1 MRSSI
6 ANNAAANTIQSPP
19 SNIRVARRL
28 ATEQNG
34 YISDD
39 DDDGVG
45 KKDQDTL
52 DESTKLS
59 FSMNFKFEDDDD
71 KNGENNSEFGDIEN
85 GIDIE
90 MKLSQRMRQEIKA
103 MTRVAT
109 NKGKKNGLRKTTL
122 EHDTLSNK
130 VSKTL
135 SRSVGKKSN
144 SLRQGQKVKRKNRRN
159 SNISKPKG
167 GKRRPTKSPNVA
179 RRKTKLRGQITS
191 PDTSPVRRGGGMSM
205 TL

>member
-1 MRSSI
+1 
-6 ANNAAANTIQSPP
+6 
-19 SNIRVARRL
+19 
-28 ATEQNG
+28 
-34 YISDD
+34 
-39 DDDGVG
+39 
-45 KKDQDTL
+45 
-52 DESTKLS
+52 
-59 FSMNFKFEDDDD
+59 
-71 KNGENNSEFGDIEN
+71 
-85 GIDIE
+85 

-135 SRSVGKKSN
+135 SRTVGKKSN

-159 SNISKPKG
+159 SNINKPKG